1 MCNSAKKIQNESC
14 KRRRALLRAV
24 GTWLAMSDGEPPRW
38 HPGSL
43 ASITCHFPFL
53 STCAIR
59 SVSYPPQKSDLAT
72 LKPCPASGRPNFHST
87 PRVCVCV
94 RVRVCVCTHL
104 PQKDQSFTDLPI
116 SHARTHTHTHRHTC
130 PSNTLTCRRRHTHR
144 ALQTPMHQGRGGIQ
158 RGRDQARG
166 LA

>member
-116 SHARTHTHTHRHTC
+116 SHARTHTHTHTDTHAPAT
-130 PSNTLTCRRRHTHR
+130 PSP
-144 ALQTPMHQGRGGIQ
+144 AAGGIHIGHCRHQ
-158 RGRDQARG
+158 CTKDEGACREGGTRRED
-166 LA
+166 

>member
-43 ASITCHFPFL
+43 ASITCLFPFL

-94 RVRVCVCTHL
+94 RACVCACALTCRKKTKAL
-104 PQKDQSFTDLPI
+104 LTYP
-116 SHARTHTHTHRHTC
+116 SHTLAHTHTHTDTHAPAT
-130 PSNTLTCRRRHTHR
+130 PSP
-144 ALQTPMHQGRGGIQ
+144 AAGGIHI
-158 RGRDQARG
+158 GRCRHQCTKDEGAYREG
-166 LA
+166 GTRRED